1 MPNIISAPSP
11 FLGNVICV
19 LAIFTIALYYYKHII
34 SVNVYRYF
42 VELTHHDM
50 VAVLVRVVGRL
61 IS

>member
-11 FLGNVICV
+11 FLGIVICV

-42 VELTHHDM
+42 VE
-50 VAVLVRVVGRL
+50 
-61 IS
+61 

>member
-19 LAIFTIALYYYKHII
+19 LAIFTIALYYNSNNYKHII

-42 VELTHHDM
+42 VE
-50 VAVLVRVVGRL
+50 
-61 IS
+61 